1 MNGAQKAI
9 FPGMLVGVLFLIGLT
24 NLIGLP
30 ASVLASTEEANPALA
45 AAPADASE
53 TYTSALPLVA
63 SSDAQPVD
71 NQPAPAQEPAPQ
83 PQEPERRDSGCSI
96 SDAFPQSV
104 LQWCGLIEQ
113 YANDAGL
120 DPELVAALIVQESGG
135 NPDAYSHSGAVG
147 LMQVMPSD
155 GIAASFMCVNGPCFA
170 SRPSSAELYDPE
182 FNIRFG
188 TRMLAGLVSKRG
200 SVRDALLAYGPA
212 NVGYYYADKVL
223 AIYDSKRQ

>member
-30 ASVLASTEEANPALA
+30 AAVLASTEEAGPVFTA
-45 AAPADASE
+45 AAVVES
-53 TYTSALPLVA
+53 YSSALPLVA
-63 SSDAQPVD
+63 SSADQPAES
-71 NQPAPAQEPAPQ
+71 QPAPAQEPASQ
-83 PQEPERRDSGCSI
+83 PNEPEQRDSGCSI

-104 LQWCGLIEQ
+104 LQWCDLIER
-113 YANDAGL
+113 YSSEAGL

-147 LMQVMPSD
+147 LMQVMPND